1 MKLGRRLS
9 IFKISDICTAII
21 QKMFRKILLALLSG
35 VLFSLAWPASG
46 FPFLL
51 FVAFVPLLI
60 LESEKPRF
68 LFFYSFLAFVL
79 WNSLTTYWIVHATLF
94 GVVMAVLINALLM
107 AGTFSLFSWVKN
119 RLGDKRGWW
128 AFVCLWLSFEY
139 LHLNWDLSWPWLTL
153 GNGFA
158 NYPSTVQWYEY
169 TGVLGGS
176 LWVLLANVLLFKAW
190 QKRTF
195 YLPIAWMAIPIIA
208 SIFIKPNLSERD
220 TVKVVVVQP
229 NIDPYNE
236 KFGGLTADEQLEKM
250 LALAETKVD
259 STTDYLIGPETALV
273 NSIWENQLEHSPA
286 ILRLQQFLQQYPQ
299 LHIIVGA
306 STYKLFEAGE
316 ELSETA
322 RQFPRRESYYDA
334 FNTAIQI
341 DTSGIQLYHKSK
353 LVPGVEMMPF
363 TVVLKHFKSLSVNL
377 GGVSGSLGSQD
388 HRAVFSSTKAQVA
401 PVICYESIYGEY
413 MLDYVRNGAD
423 LITIITNDGWWKD
436 TPGYRQHLAYASLRA
451 IETRRAIARSANTGT
466 SAFIDA
472 LGTISQPTAWWQ
484 EAVIAEELP
493 IYKGLTFYTIYGN
506 YLGRLA
512 GFVAAILLLYR
523 IAKRKE

>member
-1 MKLGRRLS
+1 
-9 IFKISDICTAII
+9 
-21 QKMFRKILLALLSG
+21 
-35 VLFSLAWPASG
+35 
-46 FPFLL
+46 
-51 FVAFVPLLI
+51 VAFVPLLI
-60 LESEKPRF
+60 LESEKPKF
-68 LFFYSFLAFVL
+68 LFAYSLLAFVL

-107 AGTFSLFSWVKN
+107 AGTFTLFSWIKS
-119 RLGDKRGWW
+119 RLGVKRGWW

-158 NYPSTVQWYEY
+158 NYPSTVQWYEF
-169 TGVLGGS
+169 TGALGGS
-176 LWVLLANVLLFKAW
+176 LWVLLANVLAYQAW
-190 QKRTF
+190 QTRKF
-195 YLPIAWMAIPIIA
+195 VKMSLWIALPIAA
-208 SIFIKPNLSERD
+208 SFLMTPDLSPAD

-273 NSIWENQLEHSPA
+273 NSIWENQLDQSPA

-306 STYKLFEAGE
+306 STYKLFEEGE

-322 RQFPRRESYYDA
+322 RQFSGRERYYDA

-363 TVVLKHFKSLSVNL
+363 STVLKYFKSLSVNL
-377 GGVSGSLGSQD
+377 GGVSGSLGSQED
-388 HRAVFSSTKAQVA
+388 RTVFSSAQAQVA

-413 MLDYVRNGAD
+413 MLDYVRNGTD

-436 TPGYRQHLAYASLRA
+436 TPGYKQHLTYASLRA

-472 LGTISQPTAWWQ
+472 FGKISQPTAWWQ
-484 EAVIAEELP
+484 EAAIAQELP
-493 IYKGLTFYTIYGN
+493 VYKGVTFYATYGN
-506 YLGRLA
+506 YIGRLA
-512 GFVAAILLLYR
+512 GFVAAILLFYG
-523 IAKRKE
+523 IAKRIKPA